1 MPIAR
6 NNPPV
11 DRQKIRG
18 QAVAEY
24 LVLFTAFVL
33 LFLIF
38 RQMMLGGFS
47 GHVMGTS
54 LRTGHYYHPE
64 KTTGQT
70 IQYEISQIYTTM
82 SGVPTA
88 GGGAVTTTHDAGYR
102 MSGGSGNTK
111 TKY

>member
-1 MPIAR
+1 MPIGR
-6 NNPPV
+6 NNPPI
-11 DRQKIRG
+11 DRRKIRG

-24 LVLFTAFVL
+24 LVLLTAFVV
-33 LFLIF
+33 LFLFF

-47 GHVMGTS
+47 GHVMGAS

-64 KTTGQT
+64 KTIGKTVQ
-70 IQYEISQIYTTM
+70 QDYSQIYTTV

-88 GGGAVTTTHDAGYR
+88 GGGAVTTSHDAGYR
-102 MSGGSGNTK
+102 MSDGSGNTK